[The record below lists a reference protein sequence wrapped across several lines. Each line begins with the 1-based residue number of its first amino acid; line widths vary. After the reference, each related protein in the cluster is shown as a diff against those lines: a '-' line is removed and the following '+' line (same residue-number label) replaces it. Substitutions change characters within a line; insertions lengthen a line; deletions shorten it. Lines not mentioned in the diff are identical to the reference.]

1 MNKLLDRLSY
11 KYRRWGIPNL
21 MLYIVIAMAGVFIVE
36 LFVPETPLSI
46 YLYFSS
52 DLIFEGQWWRII
64 TWIIMPDTSSPIFI
78 IFSLYFYWL
87 MGSGLEGKWGKFKFN
102 VYFFT
107 GVILTIIGGFIT
119 GYTSNTYLYY
129 AMFFAFAVLYPNYQL
144 LLFFFIPV
152 KVKWLA
158 LVDLVFFIVM
168 LVIFIVSGDWW
179 MVAAIII
186 SMLNFI
192 LFFYED
198 FWKFL
203 KNQKY
208 YFKHRQTYKNK
219 KYH

>member
-36 LFVPETPLSI
+36 LFVPEMPLSI
-46 YLYFSS
+46 YLFFSRE
-52 DLIFEGQWWRII
+52 LIFEGQWWRII
-64 TWIIMPDTSSPIFI
+64 TWIFIPDTSSPIFI

-119 GYTSNTYLYY
+119 GYTSNTFLYY
-129 AMFFAFAVLYPNYQL
+129 SLFFAFAVIYPNFQI
-144 LLFFFIPV
+144 LLFFFIPI
-152 KVKWLA
+152 KIKWLA
-158 LVDLVFFIVM
+158 LVDLVFFIIM
-168 LVIFIVSGDWW
+168 LVVNIIGGVWW
-179 MVAAIII
+179 QVAAIVI

-208 YFKHRQTYKNK
+208 YFKHRQTYKNN